1 MDYEFQLSGK
11 KAIVTGASRGI
22 GLGIADALA
31 SEGVEVAIGAR
42 HLEGAAQAAQ
52 ALEAEHAVRC
62 LPIEIDVR
70 SGGSVAE
77 AFDTI
82 EKEFGALDIAVNN
95 AGVASNVDFLSMGD
109 GDWDNVFETNL
120 KGVYR
125 CCKREIPLM
134 RARGG
139 SIVNIA
145 SISGVAVNTPQLQA
159 HYNSSKAG
167 LIMLSRSLAF
177 EYARDKIRV
186 NVVSPGYTLTEMNK
200 REEILDMIETWKKLI
215 PMNRLAEVREMCG
228 PVLFLLSDLAS
239 YVTGH
244 NLIVDGGYTIL

>member
-1 MDYEFQLSGK
+1 MEYRFGLSGK
-11 KAIVTGASRGI
+11 KAVVTGASRGI
-22 GLGIADALA
+22 GFGIAEALA

-42 HLEGAAQAAQ
+42 HLEGASEAARS
-52 ALEAEHAVRC
+52 LEAKHGVRC
-62 LPIEIDVR
+62 FPLGIDVR
-70 SGGSVAE
+70 SADSVTE
-77 AFDTI
+77 AFDTL
-82 EKEFGALDIAVNN
+82 EREFGALDIAVNN
-95 AGVASNVDFLSMGD
+95 AGVASNVDFLSMQD
-109 GDWDNVFETNL
+109 SDWDNVFETNL

-134 RARGG
+134 SARGG

-159 HYNSSKAG
+159 HYNTSKAG

-177 EYARDKIRV
+177 EYARSGIRV

-215 PMNRLAEVREMCG
+215 PMGRLAEVREMCG
-228 PVLFLLSDLAS
+228 PVLFLVSDLAS
-239 YVTGH
+239 YITGH